1 VYEPRLAVPSPRLG
15 EPSAADQGSP
25 LHRGHP
31 GSGLLRPGMPC
42 TGRRP
47 ELAGA
52 RLRRHPRGAA
62 DQLQLDIYGEAA
74 DAIYTGDTYGLHI
87 AHSGWLAFTNI
98 MDWVTDDWDQP
109 DEGVWESPG
118 SVRCFAGPSLRLP
131 APRMSCFSLPVSYP
145 SRHRRPLSGF
155 KGSRV
160 SQAAL
165 GGDPA

>member
-1 VYEPRLAVPSPRLG
+1 
-15 EPSAADQGSP
+15 
-25 LHRGHP
+25 
-31 GSGLLRPGMPC
+31 MPC

-74 DAIYTGDTYGLHI
+74 DAIYTGDTYG
-87 AHSGWLAFTNI
+87 
-98 MDWVTDDWDQP
+98 
-109 DEGVWESPG
+109 
-118 SVRCFAGPSLRLP
+118 
-131 APRMSCFSLPVSYP
+131 
-145 SRHRRPLSGF
+145 GF